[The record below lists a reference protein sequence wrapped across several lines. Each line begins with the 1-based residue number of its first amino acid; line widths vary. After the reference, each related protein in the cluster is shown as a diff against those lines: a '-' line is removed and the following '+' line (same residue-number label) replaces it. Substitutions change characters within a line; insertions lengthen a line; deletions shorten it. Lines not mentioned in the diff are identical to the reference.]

1 MKSRCRFIAAIVC
14 AVSPWSA
21 SAEWHIE
28 TLRDRLNDRDVN
40 VATVAAKAP
49 DHGITA
55 QLEMTCSGDSTYY
68 HVVLSAKMTRGKIG
82 ASYRID
88 ERRQR
93 SHFLDVFSDPY
104 RISII
109 EYPPFT
115 LARAKRFRIE
125 LEPNGGPVLFYDFD
139 ISGVDHAIKIVQCH

>member
-1 MKSRCRFIAAIVC
+1 MRPRRALIAAFVC
-14 AVSPWSA
+14 AMLPWPA

-40 VATVAAKAP
+40 VATVAAKAS

-55 QLEMTCSGDSTYY
+55 QLEMICGSGNTYY
-68 HVVLSAKMTRGKIG
+68 HMVLSAKMTRGKIG

-88 ERRQR
+88 ERSQR
-93 SHFLDVFSDPY
+93 SHFLEVFSDPY
-104 RISII
+104 RISIS

-115 LARAKRFRIE
+115 LAGAKRFRIE
-125 LEPNGGPVLFYDFD
+125 LEPTGGPVLFYDFD
-139 ISGVDHAIKIVQCH
+139 ISGVDHAIKSVRCH